1 VKVLTY
7 ISILTLVP
15 LVFMLTG
22 AMAGAQMVTDGLVA
36 YWPLDKDTVG
46 GKTVKDV
53 IGGNDG
59 TIVGDPKIVPGKVND
74 AMEFDGD
81 DGIDI
86 QGTDA
91 LNFQGKNQFT
101 TAAWVNVGS
110 DDPVVGVVAKCCG
123 EIVAQRDANGWCLR
137 YDGRNG
143 GQEMEFIIHSA
154 AGWEGDGG
162 FGASLPKKGEWHYLV
177 GVLDGKNMKL
187 YLDGE
192 LVKEGQFVGPSIASN
207 GPKTEIGHASDG
219 GFVGL
224 IDEVAIYNR
233 PLSEDEIK
241 QNFNAKG
248 LAVEL
253 GDKLATIWG
262 RIKTKR

>member
-1 VKVLTY
+1 MKALTF
-7 ISILTLVP
+7 IFAFALMSLG
-15 LVFMLTG
+15 FMFIG
-22 AMAGAQMVTDGLVA
+22 GIAGAQIVTDGLIA
-36 YWPLDKDTVG
+36 YWPLDKDTVV

-59 TIVGDPKIVPGKVND
+59 TIVGNPKLVPGRVGD

-91 LNFQGKNQFT
+91 LNLQGKNQFT
-101 TAAWVNVGS
+101 AAAWVNVGS

-162 FGASLPKKGEWHYLV
+162 FGAPLFGKGEWHYFV
-177 GVLDGKNMKL
+177 GVLDGKSMKI
-187 YLDGE
+187 YVDGE
-192 LVKEGQFVGPSIASN
+192 LVKEQNFVGPSIAST
-207 GPKTEIGHASDG
+207 GPKTEIGRAGDG
-219 GFVGL
+219 GFIGL
-224 IDEVAIYNR
+224 IDEVTIYNR
-233 PLSEDEIK
+233 PLSEEEIK
-241 QNFNAKG
+241 QNYNAKG
-248 LAVEL
+248 LAVGL
-253 GDKLATIWG
+253 GDKLATLWG
-262 RIKTKR
+262 KIKMRR